1 MLYAGETPIHA
12 IKYNQKHYM
21 VMKYSG
27 LINFSLN
34 VELMSYIRITLV
46 QWVFKWVI
54 IHLNIL

>member
-1 MLYAGETPIHA
+1 MPYAGETPIQA
-12 IKYNQKHYM
+12 IKYNQMHYT

-46 QWVFKWVI
+46 Q
-54 IHLNIL
+54 